1 MKREGKEQIK
11 ESVVANDAG
20 DSDHLHLGY
29 FTIFTTGKVEFI
41 TFSLIS
47 MRSL

>member
-29 FTIFTTGKVEFI
+29 FI